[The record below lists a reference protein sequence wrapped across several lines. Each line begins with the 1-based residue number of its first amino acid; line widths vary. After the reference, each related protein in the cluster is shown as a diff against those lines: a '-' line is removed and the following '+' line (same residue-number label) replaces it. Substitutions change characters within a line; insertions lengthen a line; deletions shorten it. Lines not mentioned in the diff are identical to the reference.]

1 VTLVDEMTPFMT
13 PNADSTYELFR
24 MAEFQLELAR
34 PLEALRTLEPVTDE
48 IADSASGQLLLA
60 RAYFHSAQLSRAE
73 AAFARVLEL
82 DPCDHYARFAL
93 GRSLERQG
101 RKTEAVSHYRLAV
114 AMHDSS
120 EYRSRLDAAEVA
132 TL

>member
-1 VTLVDEMTPFMT
+1 MTTPFTT

-24 MAEFQLELAR
+24 VAEFQLELAR
-34 PLEALRTLEPVTDE
+34 PLEALRTLEPIADE

-73 AAFARVLEL
+73 KSFRRVLEL
-82 DPCDHYARFAL
+82 DPADHYARFAL

-101 RKTEAVSHYRLAV
+101 RRDEAVGQYRLAV
-114 AMHDSS
+114 AMHDSP
-120 EYRSRLDAAEVA
+120 EYRERLDHACQ
-132 TL
+132 